1 MKSSIYIVFFCL
13 FVSSCQTSYEEPK
26 ISLKDYKIENGFELQ
41 LIASEPLLIAPV
53 AMDFDAK
60 GRIWVADMPG
70 FMNNLEGKGEDRP
83 TGSIKILEDL
93 DGDGVMDHSKTF
105 LDSLVMPRALAL
117 VYGGLLYVEPPNL
130 WFMEIDG
137 DRPGKR
143 TLVDSTYAQEGNPEY
158 QPNGL
163 KLNIDNWIYNAKL
176 NYRYQLKNG
185 KWLKEPTSLRGQW
198 GISHDNFGRLYYN
211 TNSKQLI
218 GDYVLP
224 NRFVRNKFQTPKNGV
239 NRLLTTDQ
247 RVYPIN
253 NAAVNRGYAAS
264 VLNSDSLLINFS
276 AACAPL
282 VYRGGAFPAGYGQNV
297 FVCSPEANLIKRN
310 ILTFHGDSTSAEQA
324 WQGKEF
330 LASTDEGFRPVNL
343 SDGPDG
349 AMYVVDMHRGVIQ
362 HYAFLS
368 PYLKKKA
375 KREQLDTLVDYGRIL
390 KITNQDAV
398 PTKNPDFEDLSASE
412 LVELLSD
419 KNGWIRDRAQHYLI
433 FKDKKEAVTALKKLS
448 KDGQNPLAQVHA
460 LYALQGLE
468 ALSFDL
474 LKEVVQNSGSEVV
487 SHAIVLMEGFVSEG
501 NAAEA
506 NGIFQSLMA
515 KSDPGIDLY
524 LATTFGT
531 WADVAPGD
539 FAPLIYSLFQKY
551 RDNALITEALVSGSG
566 KTVDT
571 LAAFLGQYPDFKGSD
586 LQEQM
591 AQNIA
596 LQKEDKLNPIFTTT
610 VFDMDTRTKGAKLFR
625 QICAACHSIDGAG
638 IDDLAPPFVNSEYLS
653 GPVERIGLIVLHGL
667 KGPVHV
673 DGKLYETDQVMPG
686 LANNESLTDR
696 DISDVIAYVTNSF
709 SRSSKYLGP
718 EKVKELR
725 KLTPKDEEAY
735 TEKEL
740 MEYIK
745 TLR

>member
-1 MKSSIYIVFFCL
+1 MKSSIYIVFFYL
-13 FVSSCQTSYEEPK
+13 FVTSCQTSYEEPK
-26 ISLKDYKIENGFELQ
+26 ITLEDYKIEDGFELQ
-41 LIASEPLLIAPV
+41 LIASEPLLKAPV

-60 GRIWVADMPG
+60 ARIWVADMPG
-70 FMNNLEGKGEDRP
+70 FMNNLEGKGEDKP
-83 TGSIKILEDL
+83 TGSIKILKDL
-93 DGDGVMDHSKTF
+93 DGDGVMDHSKIV

-211 TNSKQLI
+211 NNSQQLL
-218 GDYVLP
+218 GDYMLP
-224 NRFVRNKFQTPKNGV
+224 NRLVRNEFHTPKIGV
-239 NRLLTTDQ
+239 NRLLTDDQ
-247 RVYPIN
+247 RVYPLHY
-253 NAAVNRGYAAS
+253 AAVNRGY
-264 VLNSDSLLINFS
+264 VDGILNADSLLVDFS
-276 AACAPL
+276 AACSPL
-282 VYRGGAFPAGYGQNV
+282 VYRGGAFSEEYDQNV

-310 ILTFHGDSTSAEQA
+310 ILTFNGDSTSAEQA
-324 WQGKEF
+324 WQDKEF

-375 KREQLDTLVDYGRIL
+375 IKEQLDTLVDYGRIL

-398 PTKNPDFEDLSASE
+398 PTKNLDFDDLSASE
-412 LVELLSD
+412 LVKLLSH

-433 FKDKKEAVTALKKLS
+433 FKDKNEAVTALKELAKN
-448 KDGQNPLAQVHA
+448 DQQPLAQVHA

-474 LKEVVQNSGSEVV
+474 LQEVAQNSGSEVI

-501 NAAEA
+501 NAMEA
-506 NGIFQSLMA
+506 NRIFKSLLA
-515 KSDPGIDLY
+515 KGDSGIDLY

-531 WADVAPGD
+531 WAEVDPD
-539 FAPLIYSLFQKY
+539 TFAPMFYSLFQKY
-551 RDNALITEALVSGSG
+551 RNNAMMTEAFLSGSG

-571 LAAFLGQYPDFKGSD
+571 LSAFLGQYPDFEGSD

-596 LQKEDKLNPIFTTT
+596 LKKEDTPNPIFTTT

-625 QICAACHSIDGAG
+625 QICAACHGIDGQG
-638 IDDLAPPFVNSEYLS
+638 IDGLAPPFVNSEYLS
-653 GPVERIGLIVLHGL
+653 GPVERVGLIVLHGL
-667 KGPVHV
+667 KGPVNV
-673 DGKLYETDQVMPG
+673 DGQLYDSGQVMPG
-686 LANNESLTDR
+686 LGNNESLTDQ
-696 DISDVIAYVTNSF
+696 DISDVIAYVTNAF
-709 SRSSKYLGP
+709 SSSSKNLDP
-718 EKVKELR
+718 DKVKELR
-725 KLTPKDEEAY
+725 KLAPKDEEAY

-740 MEYIK
+740 LEYIK
-745 TLR
+745 TL